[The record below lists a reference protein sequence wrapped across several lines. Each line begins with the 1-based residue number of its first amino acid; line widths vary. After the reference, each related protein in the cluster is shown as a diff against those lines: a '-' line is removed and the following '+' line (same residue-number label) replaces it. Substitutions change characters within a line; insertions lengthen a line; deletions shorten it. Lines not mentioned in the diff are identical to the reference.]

1 MIVDQEHNVQQW
13 WKDREAL
20 VNRQVGRTEK
30 IKELNET
37 M

>member
-1 MIVDQEHNVQQW
+1 MIVDQERNVQQW

-20 VNRQVGRTEK
+20 VVRQAGRVQS